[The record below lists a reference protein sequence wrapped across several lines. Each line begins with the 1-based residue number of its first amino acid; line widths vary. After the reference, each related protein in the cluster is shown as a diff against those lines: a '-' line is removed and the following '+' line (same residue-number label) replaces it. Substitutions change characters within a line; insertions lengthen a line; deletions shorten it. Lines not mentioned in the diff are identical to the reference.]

1 MSDVAQAQPL
11 KMRRP
16 FPWGR
21 VLLYF
26 ILAIFM
32 LSVLVPFYWMLRTSL
47 MTFGEIV
54 AYPPRLAPKDW
65 FNFSAYE
72 KLFKQMQFLWG
83 IRNSLVIS
91 IVVVMLTVTFS
102 TLGSYAVARMRFPG
116 KAWFMRG
123 VIVVYMFPA
132 VMLMIPMFV
141 IMSRIKMTG
150 TGGIRDT
157 VGLIIVYLTQT
168 MPVAIYMLSSYF
180 KTVPEEIEE
189 AGIIDG
195 CTRWSVIYRI
205 TIPLSVPAIASVAL
219 YTFMIAWNEYMFAFI
234 LLKAKETLTLP
245 IAFYRI
251 FGQFNTA
258 WDMVMAAA
266 IVISVPVIIAFLASE
281 KSFAQGLTAGG
292 VKG

>member
-1 MSDVAQAQPL
+1 MSNVAQTQPL
-11 KMRRP
+11 KRRRP
-16 FPWGR
+16 FPWDR

-26 ILAIFM
+26 VLAVFVF
-32 LSVLVPFYWMLRTSL
+32 SVVVPFYWMLRTSL
-47 MTFGEIV
+47 MKFGEIV
-54 AYPPRLAPKDW
+54 AYPPRLVPGNW
-65 FNFSAYE
+65 FNFSAYK
-72 KLFKQMQFLWG
+72 KLFEQQQFIWG
-83 IRNSLVIS
+83 IRNSLIIS
-91 IVVVMLTVTFS
+91 TIVVVLTVIFS
-102 TLGSYAVARMRFPG
+102 TLGSYAVARMKFPG
-116 KAWFMRG
+116 KSWFMRG

-141 IMSRIKMTG
+141 IMSRIRMTG
-150 TGGIRDT
+150 TGGIRDV

-189 AGIIDG
+189 AGIMDG

-205 TIPLSVPAIASVAL
+205 TIPLSVPAITSVAL

-266 IVISVPVIIAFLASE
+266 MVISVPVIIAFLASE
-281 KSFAQGLTAGG
+281 KYLAAGLTAGG

>member
-1 MSDVAQAQPL
+1 MSNVAQTQPL
-11 KMRRP
+11 KRRRP
-16 FPWGR
+16 FPWDR

-26 ILAIFM
+26 VLAVFVF
-32 LSVLVPFYWMLRTSL
+32 SVVVPFYWMLRTSL
-47 MTFGEIV
+47 MKFGEIV
-54 AYPPRLAPKDW
+54 AYPPRLMPGNW
-65 FNFSAYE
+65 FNFSAYK
-72 KLFKQMQFLWG
+72 KLFEQQQFIWG
-83 IRNSLVIS
+83 IRNSLIIS
-91 IVVVMLTVTFS
+91 TIVVVLTVIFS
-102 TLGSYAVARMRFPG
+102 TLGSYAVARMKFPG
-116 KAWFMRG
+116 KSWFMRG

-141 IMSRIKMTG
+141 IMSRIRMTG
-150 TGGIRDT
+150 TGGIRDV

-189 AGIIDG
+189 AGIMDG

-205 TIPLSVPAIASVAL
+205 TIPLSVPAITSVAL

-266 IVISVPVIIAFLASE
+266 MVISVPVIIAFLASE
-281 KSFAQGLTAGG
+281 KYLAAGLTAGG

>member
-1 MSDVAQAQPL
+1 MSSIAQTQPS
-11 KMRRP
+11 RRRSIQ
-16 FPWGR
+16 WGR
-21 VLLYF
+21 ILLYVT
-26 ILAIFM
+26 LAIFM
-32 LSVLVPFYWMLRTSL
+32 LTVLIPFYWMVRTSL

-54 AYPPRLAPKDW
+54 AYPPRLVPKNW
-65 FNFSAYE
+65 LNFSAYG
-72 KLFKQMQFLWG
+72 KLFEQQQFIWG
-83 IRNSLVIS
+83 IRNSLLIS
-91 IVVVMLTVTFS
+91 LVVVALTVIFS
-102 TLGSYAVARMRFPG
+102 TLGAYAVARMQFPG

-141 IMSRIKMTG
+141 IMSRIRMTG
-150 TGGIRDT
+150 TGGIRD
-157 VGLIIVYLTQT
+157 VIGLIVVYLTQT

-180 KTVPEEIEE
+180 LTVPEEIEE
-189 AGIIDG
+189 AGIMDG

-205 TIPLSVPAIASVAL
+205 TIPLSVPAITSVAL

-234 LLKAKETLTLP
+234 LLKSKETLTLP
-245 IAFYRI
+245 IAFYRL

-266 IVISVPVIIAFLASE
+266 VAISVPVIVAFLGSE
-281 KSFAQGLTAGG
+281 KYLASGLTAGG

>member
-1 MSDVAQAQPL
+1 MSSVTQVQQV
-11 KMRRP
+11 KGGRP

-21 VLLYF
+21 VLLYV
-26 ILAIFM
+26 ILALFM
-32 LSVLVPFYWMLRTSL
+32 LSVLIPFYWMLRTSL
-47 MTFGEIV
+47 MAFGEIV
-54 AYPPRLAPKDW
+54 AYPPRLIPQDW
-65 FNFSAYE
+65 FNFSAYG
-72 KLFKQMQFLWG
+72 KLFEQKQFIWG

-91 IVVVMLTVTFS
+91 TVVVALTVVCS

-141 IMSRIKMTG
+141 IMSRIRMTG
-150 TGGIRDT
+150 TGGIRDV
-157 VGLIIVYLTQT
+157 VGLIVVYLTQT

-180 KTVPEEIEE
+180 ITVPEEIEE
-189 AGIIDG
+189 AGIVDG

>member
-1 MSDVAQAQPL
+1 LYA
-11 KMRRP
+11 
-16 FPWGR
+16 
-21 VLLYF
+21 VLT
-26 ILAIFM
+26 IFL

-47 MTFGEIV
+47 MKFGEIV
-54 AYPPRLAPKDW
+54 AYPPRLVPRNW
-65 FNFSAYE
+65 FNLSAYK
-72 KLFKQMQFLWG
+72 KLFEQQQFLWG
-83 IRNSLVIS
+83 IRNSFIVS
-91 IVVVMLTVTFS
+91 TIVVVLTVTFS

-141 IMSRIKMTG
+141 IMSRVRMTG
-150 TGGIRDT
+150 TGGIRDV

-189 AGIIDG
+189 AGIMDG

-205 TIPLSVPAIASVAL
+205 TIPLSVPAITSVAL

-266 IVISVPVIIAFLASE
+266 MVISVPVIIAFLASE
-281 KSFAQGLTAGG
+281 KYFAEGLTAGG

>member
-1 MSDVAQAQPL
+1 MSNVAQAQPL
-11 KMRRP
+11 KRRRP
-16 FPWGR
+16 FSWGR

-26 ILAIFM
+26 VLAIFVI
-32 LSVLVPFYWMLRTSL
+32 SVLVPFYWMLRTSL

-54 AYPPRLAPKDW
+54 AYPPRLVPKDW
-65 FNFSAYE
+65 FNFSAYG
-72 KLFKQMQFLWG
+72 KLFEQKQFLWG
-83 IRNSLVIS
+83 IRNSLIIS
-91 IVVVMLTVTFS
+91 TIVVVLTVTFS

-141 IMSRIKMTG
+141 IMSRIRMTG

-157 VGLIIVYLTQT
+157 LGLIIVYLTQT

-281 KSFAQGLTAGG
+281 KSFAAGLTAGG

>member
-1 MSDVAQAQPL
+1 MSNIAQAQPL
-11 KMRRP
+11 KRRRP
-16 FPWGR
+16 LPWGR
-21 VLLYF
+21 ILLY
-26 ILAIFM
+26 IVLAIFI

-47 MTFGEIV
+47 MKFGEIV
-54 AYPPRLAPKDW
+54 AYPPRLTPRNW
-65 FNFSAYE
+65 SNFSAYG
-72 KLFKQMQFLWG
+72 KLFEQQQFLWG
-83 IRNSLVIS
+83 IRNSFIVS
-91 IVVVMLTVTFS
+91 IVVVVLTVIFS
-102 TLGSYAVARMRFPG
+102 TLGAYAVARMRFPG

-157 VGLIIVYLTQT
+157 LGLIIVYLTQT
-168 MPVAIYMLSSYF
+168 MPVATYMLSSYF

-189 AGIIDG
+189 AGIMDG

-205 TIPLSVPAIASVAL
+205 TIPLSLPAIASVAL

-266 IVISVPVIIAFLASE
+266 MVIAVPVIIAFLASE
-281 KSFAQGLTAGG
+281 KYFAEGLTAGG

>member
-1 MSDVAQAQPL
+1 MSSTARARPL
-11 KMRRP
+11 KRRHP
-16 FPWGR
+16 IPWDR
-21 VLLYF
+21 VLLYAV
-26 ILAIFM
+26 LTIFL

-47 MTFGEIV
+47 MKFGEIV
-54 AYPPRLAPKDW
+54 AYPPRLVPRNW
-65 FNFSAYE
+65 FNLSAYK
-72 KLFKQMQFLWG
+72 KLFEQQQFLWG
-83 IRNSLVIS
+83 IRNSFIVS
-91 IVVVMLTVTFS
+91 TIVVVLTVTFS

-141 IMSRIKMTG
+141 IMSRVKMTG
-150 TGGIRDT
+150 TGGIRDV

-189 AGIIDG
+189 AGIMDG

-266 IVISVPVIIAFLASE
+266 MVISVPVIIAFLASE
-281 KSFAQGLTAGG
+281 KYFAEGLTAGG